1 MQDSLTMDKPK
12 LGVSACLLGHKVRY
26 NGDGAEYRNLTR
38 TWSHHLELVGV
49 CPEVGIGMGT
59 PRPTI
64 RLVKRDDQVHLVNP
78 KSGDDY
84 TQQMIEYAQL
94 QSDALINAGICGF
107 VFKKDSP
114 SCGLERVRV
123 YTEGQPQARR
133 NGTGLFARVFTTLH
147 PHIPVIEEGRLS
159 DPLQAEHFLARVE
172 FFSLWLN
179 EGKKGWSA
187 ARLMRFHNTNKLF
200 LLSRSPSA
208 KRDLGRLLAHAFE
221 NGTHPDTVALEYMT
235 AAQKSLN
242 VLTKPGPI
250 AHAMER
256 VLGRVSSKLT
266 RTERQEMLDVIHE
279 YRQGLLPRSAPLTLL
294 RHLVRRCGMENEIH
308 SRFISPTPLS
318 LGLMA
323 KV

>member
-1 MQDSLTMDKPK
+1 MDKPK

-64 RLVKRDDQVHLVNP
+64 RLVKRDNQVHLVNP
-78 KSGDDY
+78 KTGDDF

-94 QSDALINAGICGF
+94 QSDALINADICGF

-133 NGTGLFARVFTTLH
+133 NGTGLFALVFTTLH

-179 EGKKGWSA
+179 EGKMGWSA
-187 ARLMRFHNTNKLF
+187 DRLMRFHNTNKLF

-208 KRDLGRLLAHAFE
+208 KRDLGRLLARAFDNGDHPE
-221 NGTHPDTVALEYMT
+221 NVALEYMT
-235 AAQKSLN
+235 AAQKSLD
-242 VLTKPGPI
+242 VLTKPGQSLMLWNGSSGESVQNSPVQN
-250 AHAMER
+250 AKKCWMSSMNTGGASFHAQHRSLFFATLCVAAAWRMKPTQ
-256 VLGRVSSKLT
+256 GSS
-266 RTERQEMLDVIHE
+266 
-279 YRQGLLPRSAPLTLL
+279 P
-294 RHLVRRCGMENEIH
+294 RHLSVSG
-308 SRFISPTPLS
+308 
-318 LGLMA
+318 
-323 KV
+323 

>member
-1 MQDSLTMDKPK
+1 MDKPK

-64 RLVKRDDQVHLVNP
+64 RLVKRDNQVHLVNP
-78 KSGDDY
+78 KTGDDY

-94 QSDALINAGICGF
+94 QSDALINADICGF

-133 NGTGLFARVFTTLH
+133 NGTGLFALVFTTLH

-179 EGKKGWSA
+179 EGKMGWSA
-187 ARLMRFHNTNKLF
+187 DRLMRFHNTNKLF

-208 KRDLGRLLAHAFE
+208 KRDLGRLLARAFE
-221 NGTHPDTVALEYMT
+221 NGDHPENVALEYMT
-235 AAQKSLN
+235 EAQKSLD

-279 YRQGLLPRSAPLTLL
+279 YRRGLLPRSAPLTLL
-294 RHLVRRCGMENEIH
+294 RHLVRRCGMENETH